1 MTEPMRTLLY
11 LSDRDISRLDLEPE
25 EARAAIEE
33 VLGFAPGDVFAV
45 PKLNLPIRAGDFFQ
59 AMPAAARALGFALV
73 KWNGVVA
80 NRGGRGLPNVNAL
93 IALSDIAGGQ
103 PVAVLA
109 GNRITALRTA
119 AMTAIAARRLARGD
133 SRVIAFIGTGTQARS
148 HLAALR
154 PLFPG
159 LGRALLF
166 GRTPASIASFADAVR
181 AAGLECSV
189 SAEARLAIDSAD
201 IVVTSVPAAD
211 GFVPFL
217 DGAWLKPGAFAAM
230 VDLGRSWRPETI
242 RDFEIMATDDRAQ
255 STVVAADG
263 KLAHAGP
270 WPADLADL
278 VAGRHP
284 GRTGPRQRTGFIFA
298 GMALADLAVA
308 ALVYRRAVAADVG
321 TRLEA

>member
-1 MTEPMRTLLY
+1 MTEPVRTLLY
-11 LSDRDISRLDLEPE
+11 LSDRDIARLGLEPE
-25 EARAAIEE
+25 EARTAIEDA
-33 VLGFAPGDVFAV
+33 LGFAPADVFAV
-45 PKLNLPIRAGDFFQ
+45 PKLNLPLRAGDFFQ
-59 AMPAAARALGFALV
+59 AMPAAARGLGLALV
-73 KWNGVVA
+73 KWTGVVA
-80 NRGGRGLPNVNAL
+80 HRGGRGLANVNAL

-119 AMTAIAARRLARGD
+119 AMTAIAARRLARPD
-133 SRVIAFIGTGTQARS
+133 SGVIAFVATGLQARS

-154 PLFPG
+154 PLFPR

-166 GRTPASIASFADAVR
+166 GRAPASVAAFADVVR
-181 AAGLECSV
+181 AAGLACNV
-189 SAEARLAIDSAD
+189 CAEARHAIEPAD

-217 DGAWLKPGAFAAM
+217 DGGWLKPGAFAAM

-242 RDFEIMATDDRAQ
+242 RDFDVMATDDRVQ
-255 STVVAADG
+255 STVIAADG

-308 ALVYRRAVAADVG
+308 ALVYRRAVAADAG

>member
-1 MTEPMRTLLY
+1 MTGSARTLLY
-11 LSDRDISRLDLEPE
+11 LSDRDIARLNLEPE
-25 EARAAIEE
+25 EARAAIDKA
-33 VLGFAPGDVFAV
+33 LRFAPGEVFIV

-59 AMPAAARALGFALV
+59 AMPAAARALGLALV

-80 NRGGRGLPNVNAL
+80 HRGGQGLPNVNAL
-93 IALSDIAGGQ
+93 IALNDIAGGQ

-119 AMTAIAARRLARGD
+119 AMTAIAARRLACAD
-133 SRVIAFIGTGTQARS
+133 SSVIAFVGTGTQARS
-148 HLAALR
+148 HLAALQ

-166 GRTPASIASFADAVR
+166 GRTPASVETFADAVR
-181 AAGLECSV
+181 AAGLACSICV
-189 SAEARLAIDSAD
+189 GARQAIEPAD

-211 GFVPFL
+211 GFMPFL

-242 RDFEIMATDDRAQ
+242 HDLDVMATDDRAQ
-255 STVVAADG
+255 STVIAADG

-284 GRTGPRQRTGFIFA
+284 GRTGPRQRTGLIFA

-308 ALVYRRAVAADVG
+308 ALLYRRAVAADAG

>member
-1 MTEPMRTLLY
+1 VTGSERTLLY
-11 LSDRDISRLDLEPE
+11 LSDRDIARLDLEPE

-33 VLGFAPGDVFAV
+33 TLRFAPGEVFTI

-59 AMPAAARALGFALV
+59 AMPAAARALGLALV

-80 NRGGRGLPNVNAL
+80 NPGGRGLPNVNAL

-103 PVAVLA
+103 PLAVLA

-119 AMTAIAARRLARGD
+119 AMTAIAARRLARAD
-133 SRVIAFIGTGTQARS
+133 SGVVAFVGTGTQARS

-166 GRTPASIASFADAVR
+166 GRTPASVATFADAVR
-181 AAGLECSV
+181 AAGLACSIC
-189 SAEARLAIDSAD
+189 AEARQAIEPAD
-201 IVVTSVPAAD
+201 IVVTSVPVAQ

-217 DGAWLKPGAFAAM
+217 NGGWLKPGAFAAM

-242 RDFEIMATDDRAQ
+242 RGLDVMATVVRAQ
-255 STVVAADG
+255 ITIVAADG

-270 WPADLADL
+270 WPADLAEL

-284 GRTGPRQRTGFIFA
+284 GRTGPRQRTGFVFA

-308 ALVYRRAVAADVG
+308 ALAYRRAVAANAG